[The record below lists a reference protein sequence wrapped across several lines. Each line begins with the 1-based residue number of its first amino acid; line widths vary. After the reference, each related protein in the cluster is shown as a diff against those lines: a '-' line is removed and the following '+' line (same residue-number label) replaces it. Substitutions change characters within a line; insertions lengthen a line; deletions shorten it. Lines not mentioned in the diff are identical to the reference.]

1 MRVLELLV
9 KVLANLASQSHTFS
23 YCCTVQADQGLTGF
37 NDSSLVPLLPYPV
50 AWLLEDAEE
59 ELANAT
65 RLPVQLNRARTLA
78 TQVSVSYCSH
88 PAIRAWN
95 CSR

>member
-1 MRVLELLV
+1 MYKPIRH
-9 KVLANLASQSHTFS
+9 A
-23 YCCTVQADQGLTGF
+23 QADQGLTGF

-65 RLPVQLNRARTLA
+65 RLPVQLTRARTLA

-88 PAIRAWN
+88 SAIRAWN
-95 CSR
+95 CSRCASAVCIIILPVINT